1 MHEATRRIEWDM
13 GHRVPLHGGKCKT
26 PHGHRYVAEITVR
39 GEVGREGFVLDFAE
53 IKRLVGGWIDD
64 NLDHTTAYQRGDAM
78 MTAISEIND
87 ATGLKPFFAMVN
99 APTAENLAQL
109 IGREA
114 SALLDGFD
122 VVEVK
127 IWETPNCS
135 ATWRP

>member
-26 PHGHRYVAEITVR
+26 PHGHRYAAEITVR
-39 GEVGREGFVLDFAE
+39 GEVTREGFVLDFAE

-64 NLDHTTAYQRGDAM
+64 QLDHTTAYQRGDAM
-78 MTAISEIND
+78 MTAISAIND
-87 ATGLKPFFAMVN
+87 ATGLKPFFVMAE
-99 APTAENLAQL
+99 APTAENLAWL
-109 IGREA
+109 IGLEA
-114 SALLDGFD
+114 KRLLAGFV

-127 IWETPNCS
+127 VWETPNCS

>member
-1 MHEATRRIEWDM
+1 MSEATRRIEWDM

-26 PHGHRYVAEITVR
+26 PHGHRYAAEITVQ
-39 GEVGREGFVLDFAE
+39 GDVGPEGFVLDFAE
-53 IKRLVGGWIDD
+53 IKRLVGGWIDEH
-64 NLDHTTAYQRGDAM
+64 LDHTTAYQRGDAM
-78 MTAISEIND
+78 MTAISAIND
-87 ATGLKPFFAMVN
+87 ATGLKPFFVMDV

-109 IGREA
+109 IGVEA
-114 SALLDGFD
+114 QRLLVGFT

>member
-26 PHGHRYVAEITVR
+26 PHGHRYAAEVTVR
-39 GEVGREGFVLDFAE
+39 GEVTLEGFVLDFAE

-64 NLDHTTAYQRGDAM
+64 QLDHTTAYQRGDAM
-78 MTAISEIND
+78 MTAISAIND
-87 ATGLKPFFAMVN
+87 AAGLKPFFVMTEP
-99 APTAENLAQL
+99 PTAENLARL
-109 IGREA
+109 IGLEA
-114 SALLDGFD
+114 QHLLAGFV